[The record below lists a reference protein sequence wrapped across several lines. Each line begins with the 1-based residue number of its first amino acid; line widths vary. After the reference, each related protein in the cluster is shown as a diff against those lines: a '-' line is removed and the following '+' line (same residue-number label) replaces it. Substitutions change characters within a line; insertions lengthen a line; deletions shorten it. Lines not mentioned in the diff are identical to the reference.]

1 MSTDRFA
8 YRSDSPYGPSRH
20 AFAVTPSDAA
30 PLSPVPKALFV
41 GGAGTVTL
49 RTIDSAADV
58 TLNVQAGQ
66 ILPLRA
72 THVRASGTTATGLVA
87 LA

>member
-1 MSTDRFA
+1 MSPDRFSHH
-8 YRSDSPYGPSRH
+8 SDSPISPSRH
-20 AFAVTPSDAA
+20 AFTVSPSDSA
-30 PLSPVPKALFV
+30 PLSPLPKALFI
-41 GGAGTVTL
+41 GRAGTVTL

-58 TLNVQAGQ
+58 TLDVQAGQ

-72 THVRASGTTATGLVA
+72 VYVRASGTSASGLVA